1 MKRLFKLQIICLGLL
16 LLTSPV
22 WASPFLVSDPSPQA
36 VGLSFEV
43 REGTTVL
50 YTGKNQPDGSIKV
63 DISNIA
69 VGSHTLTA
77 RYITADPLWSTP
89 VSPDSVPLVFVRPSS
104 AGGQVKGVKLVP

>member
-1 MKRLFKLQIICLGLL
+1 MSRLFKIQTILFTLMLIS
-16 LLTSPV
+16 TV
-22 WASPFLVSDPSPQA
+22 AWASPFLVCDPSPQA